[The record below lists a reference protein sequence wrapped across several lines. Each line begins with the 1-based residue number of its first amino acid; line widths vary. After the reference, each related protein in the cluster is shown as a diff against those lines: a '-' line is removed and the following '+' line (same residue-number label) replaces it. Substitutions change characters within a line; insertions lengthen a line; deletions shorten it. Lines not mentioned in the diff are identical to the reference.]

1 MPYGQWGGV
10 VPNLTNVRVSRNE
23 HTQVSELWVGV
34 SILAFVEQVTMQ
46 QQKHGHLDL
55 IHCKFLLVGTT

>member
-1 MPYGQWGGV
+1 MMILSLV

-34 SILAFVEQVTMQ
+34 SILVFVEQVTMQ
-46 QQKHGHLDL
+46 QQEHGHLDL
-55 IHCKFLLVGTT
+55 IHCRFLLVGTT